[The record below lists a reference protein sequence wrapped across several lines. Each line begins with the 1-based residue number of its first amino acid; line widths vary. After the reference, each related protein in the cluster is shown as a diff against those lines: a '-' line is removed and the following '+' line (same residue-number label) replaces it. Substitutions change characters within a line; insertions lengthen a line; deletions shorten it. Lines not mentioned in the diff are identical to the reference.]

1 MSLDAL
7 ENTSA
12 APVSAHRTLLLRWTR
27 RLTTHPRAVI
37 AVWLVVLA
45 LCGAGYPVLES
56 RVQAPDLTVD
66 GAESVE
72 VQRLIAEHFPGLRA
86 EQALLVFD
94 SDTASVDAAEYRAQ
108 IERTRH
114 AVESIGGVTLLAAPD
129 SARQLISADNRTAL
143 AVVAIE
149 GDQSHRVAV
158 SADVQSVLS
167 ALPGRDVVRV
177 DLTGYTAIQ
186 NDVIIAEQA
195 DALRAESLGMPVAF
209 VLLVLALGAVAAALL
224 PILMAVAG
232 LLTCTGVL
240 LIAETVTS
248 VDPLMLSIATM
259 IGLGVGIDYALFVV
273 SRFREELAAHGV
285 TSRSDTDAI
294 RAAVTTTMATT
305 GGMVLASGSVVIVSL
320 AALLVVPAG
329 VFRGIVLGVGVAV
342 AAAML
347 AAVTLLPAVLTVL
360 GPAVNRWRV
369 RGRGVDSDDS
379 AAARRWT
386 RRVMRRPVV
395 FGLAAA
401 SLLVVAALPL
411 TGLRTGFDLGI
422 ASLTDYPSGIAA
434 RTVAEKFPSGMLS
447 PMEFVATGS
456 DGGPLNPGGA
466 TVVRNFADE
475 LRADPRIAAVLTQ
488 WSDGRVHL
496 TVVTRTLIDSAEGS
510 DLVAELDDRARSL
523 AASTDDLR
531 VSVGGA
537 PAGLLEISD
546 AVRGAYLLA
555 VVITVL
561 CALALLLVVFRSVA
575 VPVKAVVVN
584 LLATAAALGITV
596 AVFQWGW
603 GEALFDFESPGFVQV
618 VMPLIVFVILF
629 GLSMDYEVFV
639 IRRIRENWDS
649 AVARGGTDPV
659 AANRDAVVDGIGATA
674 KPVAVAAAIMVVVFA
689 SFLTASTLELKQ
701 LGFALAVAVLL
712 DVVVVRLVLV
722 PATLRLLGR
731 WNWWLPAPRWRKRM
745 SRPKATFISRDRL

>member
-1 MSLDAL
+1 M
-7 ENTSA
+7 
-12 APVSAHRTLLLRWTR
+12 
-27 RLTTHPRAVI
+27 TTHPRAVI
-37 AVWLVVLA
+37 AVWLFVLA
-45 LCGAGYPVLES
+45 LCGLGYPVLES

-66 GAESVE
+66 RAESVA

-94 SDTASVDAAEYRAQ
+94 SDTAVVDTADYRAQ
-108 IERTRH
+108 IERARR
-114 AVESIGGVTLLAAPD
+114 AVESVGGMTVLAAPTD
-129 SARQLISADNRTAL
+129 LAARQLVSSDGRTAL

-158 SADVQSVLS
+158 SGDVQDALS

-195 DALRAESLGMPVAF
+195 DARRAESLGVPVAF
-209 VLLVLALGAVAAALL
+209 VLLTLALGAVAAASL

-240 LIAETVTS
+240 LVASTVTS
-248 VDPLMLSIATM
+248 VDPLMLSIAGM

-273 SRFREELAAHGV
+273 SRFREELSARGV
-285 TSRSDTDAI
+285 TSRTDTDGI
-294 RAAVTTTMATT
+294 RAAVTATMATT

-320 AALLVVPAG
+320 CALIVVPAG

-342 AAAML
+342 ATAML
-347 AAVTLLPAVLTVL
+347 AAVTLLPAVLTEL

-369 RGRGVDSDDS
+369 RGRSIDSDDS
-379 AAARRWT
+379 DAARRWA
-386 RRVMRRPVV
+386 RRVMRRPVA

-401 SLLVVAALPL
+401 GLLVVAALPL
-411 TGLRTGFDLGI
+411 SSLRTGFDLGI
-422 ASLTDYPSGIAA
+422 ASLTEHPSGVAA
-434 RTVAEKFPSGMLS
+434 HTVAEKFPPGMLS
-447 PMEFVATGS
+447 PMEFVATGP
-456 DGGPLNPGGA
+456 DGGPLDA
-466 TVVRNFADE
+466 EAASAVQVFADE
-475 LRADPRIAAVLTQ
+475 LRADPRVAAVLAQ
-488 WSDGRVHL
+488 QSGGRVHL
-496 TVVTRTLIDSAEGS
+496 TVVTRTQIDSAAGS
-510 DLVAELDDRARSL
+510 DLVAELDARAHPVS
-523 AASTDDLR
+523 AANLR
-531 VSVGGA
+531 ISAGGA
-537 PAGLLEISD
+537 PAGLLEIGD
-546 AVRGAYLLA
+546 AVRGAYVLV

-561 CALALLLVVFRSVA
+561 CALALLVAVFRSVA
-575 VPVKAVVVN
+575 VPVKAVAVN

-603 GEALFDFESPGFVQV
+603 GEALFGFESPGFVQV

-639 IRRIRENWDS
+639 IRRIRENWDAAAS
-649 AVARGGTDPV
+649 RGATDTV
-659 AANRDAVVDGIGATA
+659 AANQDAVAEGIGATA

-689 SFLTASTLELKQ
+689 CFLTASTLELKQ

-731 WNWWLPAPRWRKRM
+731 WNWWLPAPGQRKRT
-745 SRPKATFISRDRL
+745 SSLR

>member
-1 MSLDAL
+1 M
-7 ENTSA
+7 
-12 APVSAHRTLLLRWTR
+12 
-27 RLTTHPRAVI
+27 TTHPRAVI

-45 LCGAGYPVLES
+45 LCGLGYPVLES

-66 GAESVE
+66 RAESVA
-72 VQRLIAEHFPGLRA
+72 VQRLIAERFPSLQA

-94 SDTASVDAAEYRAQ
+94 SDTAVVDTVEFRAQ
-108 IERTRH
+108 IERARR
-114 AVESIGGVTLLAAPD
+114 AVESVGGMTVLAAPTD
-129 SARQLISADNRTAL
+129 LAAQQLVSADGRTAL

-158 SADVQSVLS
+158 SGDVQEALS
-167 ALPGRDVVRV
+167 ALPDRDVVRV

-195 DALRAESLGMPVAF
+195 DARRAESLGVPVAF
-209 VLLVLALGAVAAALL
+209 VLLTLALGAVAAASL

-240 LIAETVTS
+240 LVASTVTS
-248 VDPLMLSIATM
+248 VDPLMLSIAGM

-273 SRFREELAAHGV
+273 SRFREELSARGV
-285 TSRSDTDAI
+285 TSRTDTDGI
-294 RAAVTTTMATT
+294 RAAVTATMATT

-320 AALLVVPAG
+320 SALIVVPAG

-342 AAAML
+342 ATAML
-347 AAVTLLPAVLTVL
+347 AAVTLLPAVLTEL

-369 RGRGVDSDDS
+369 RGRSIDSDDS
-379 AAARRWT
+379 DAARRWA
-386 RRVMRRPVV
+386 RRVMRRPVA

-401 SLLVVAALPL
+401 GLLVVAALPL
-411 TGLRTGFDLGI
+411 SSLRTGFDLGI
-422 ASLTDYPSGIAA
+422 ASLTEHPSGVAA
-434 RTVAEKFPSGMLS
+434 HTVAEKFPPGMLS
-447 PMEFVATGS
+447 PMEFVATGPE
-456 DGGPLNPGGA
+456 GGPLGA
-466 TVVRNFADE
+466 EAGNAVQGFADE
-475 LRADPRIAAVLTQ
+475 LRADPRVAAVLAQ
-488 WSDGRVHL
+488 QSDGRVHL
-496 TVVTRTLIDSAEGS
+496 TVVTRAQIDSAAGS
-510 DLVAELDDRARSL
+510 DLVAELDARAL
-523 AASTDDLR
+523 AASDANLR
-531 VSVGGA
+531 ISAGGA

-546 AVRGAYLLA
+546 AVRGAYVLV
-555 VVITVL
+555 VVIIVL
-561 CALALLLVVFRSVA
+561 CALALLVAVFRSVA
-575 VPVKAVVVN
+575 VPVKAVAVN

-596 AVFQWGW
+596 VVFQWGW
-603 GEALFDFESPGFVQV
+603 GEALFGFESPGFVQV

-639 IRRIRENWDS
+639 IRRIRETWDG
-649 AVARGGTDPV
+649 AAARGATDPV
-659 AANRDAVVDGIGATA
+659 AANQDAVADGIGATA

-689 SFLTASTLELKQ
+689 CFLTASTLELKQ

-731 WNWWLPAPRWRKRM
+731 WNWWLPAPVQRKRT
-745 SRPKATFISRDRL
+745 SSLR

>member
-1 MSLDAL
+1 MSLG
-7 ENTSA
+7 A
-12 APVSAHRTLLLRWTR
+12 AEELPAASDSEPVRRDPLSHWTR
-27 RLTTHPRAVI
+27 RVTTRPRVVI
-37 AVWLVVLA
+37 AVWSIVLI
-45 LCGAGYPVLES
+45 LCAAGYPLLEL
-56 RVQAPDLTVD
+56 RLQAPDLTVD
-66 GAESVE
+66 RAESVA
-72 VQRLIAEHFPGLRA
+72 VQRLIAAHFPGLRA

-94 SDTASVDAAEYRAQ
+94 SGTAVVDAPEYRVQ
-108 IERTRH
+108 IERARH
-114 AVESIGGVTLLAAPD
+114 AVESVGGVTVLAAPGD
-129 SARQLISADNRTAL
+129 LGARQLVSDDHRTAL

-149 GDQSHRVAV
+149 GDQSHRVDV
-158 SADVQSVLS
+158 SGDVQDALS

-195 DALRAESLGMPVAF
+195 DARRAESLGVPVAF
-209 VLLVLALGAVAAALL
+209 VLLTLALGAVSAALL

-240 LIAETVTS
+240 LLASTVTS
-248 VDPLMLSIATM
+248 VDPLMLSIASM

-273 SRFREELAAHGV
+273 SRFREQLSARAV
-285 TSRSDTDAI
+285 TSRADTDAI
-294 RAAVTTTMATT
+294 RATVTATMATT

-320 AALLVVPAG
+320 ASLLVVPAG
-329 VFRGIVLGVGVAV
+329 VFRGIVLGVGVSV

-347 AAVTLLPAVLTVL
+347 AAVTLLPAVLTEL

-369 RGRGVDSDDS
+369 RGRSVDSDDS
-379 AAARRWT
+379 DAARRWA

-401 SLLVVAALPL
+401 GLLVVASLPL

-422 ASLTDYPSGIAA
+422 SSLTEYPSGVAA
-434 RTVAEKFPSGMLS
+434 HTVAEKFPPGMLS
-447 PMEFVATGS
+447 PMEFVATGP
-456 DGGPLNPGGA
+456 DRGPLDPEA
-466 TVVRNFADE
+466 ASTVQGFADE
-475 LRADPRIAAVLTQ
+475 LRADPRVAAVLARQ
-488 WSDGRVHL
+488 SDGRVHL
-496 TVVTRTLIDSAEGS
+496 TVVTRTQIDSAAGS
-510 DLVAELDDRARSL
+510 DLVAELDARARTL
-523 AASTDDLR
+523 AASAPNLR
-531 VSVGGA
+531 ITAGGA

-546 AVRGAYLLA
+546 AVRGAYLL
-555 VVITVL
+555 VVAITVL
-561 CALALLLVVFRSVA
+561 CALALLVAVFRSVA
-575 VPVKAVVVN
+575 VPVKAVAVN

-603 GEALFDFESPGFVQV
+603 GEALFGFESPGFLQV

-649 AVARGGTDPV
+649 TAPRAATDPA
-659 AANRDAVVDGIGATA
+659 AANQDAVVDGIGATA

-689 SFLTASTLELKQ
+689 CFLTASTLELKQ

-731 WNWWLPAPRWRKRM
+731 WNWWLPAPRQRKRM
-745 SRPKATFISRDRL
+745 SSLR